1 MQPVIAVYD
10 IGKTNKKLILY
21 SPDYQ
26 VVSEIQTTLPEAT
39 DDDGFPCEDV
49 RRLSGWMRST
59 WNDLEQEAD
68 IRVDA
73 LHFATYGASFV
84 HLDNTGKPVTPLYS
98 YFKPLTER
106 LTVDLYERYGGREQF
121 ALDTASPAMGMLNSG
136 LQLYWLKAEKPTLF
150 SSIHRSLHLPQYC
163 SYLFT
168 GTVCSEHTS
177 IGCHTALWDFTKHE
191 YHRWLR
197 DEEIEAL
204 LPPIQTEVKAGEIRS
219 NDRAIPVG
227 VGLHDSS
234 AALVPYLQSFHNP
247 FILVSTGT
255 WSVHLDPFARY
266 PLSKD
271 QLRRDCL
278 SYLTFGGSPV
288 KASRLF
294 LGGEHDHQ
302 VRRLADHFHC
312 GTARYA
318 TVAYQPERVEKLI
331 NAPNSN
337 LLRLQ
342 PETMKGTGPFPDTQA
357 GTWDLSQWRSYED
370 AYHQLIL
377 DLACMVRTSIDL
389 IREGDGESDIFV
401 DGGFARNALFMPL
414 LASLLPKAEV
424 RSSGIAQSTALGTAL
439 MMHRYWEGEAS
450 ITESRF
456 DLKKYGP
463 SNSTLLEK
471 YYERNYGMTELSL

>member
-21 SPDYQ
+21 TPDYR
-26 VVSEIQTTLPEAT
+26 VVSEIQTTLSET
-39 DDDGFPCEDV
+39 KDDDGFPCEDV

-59 WNDLEQEAD
+59 WNDLEREKD
-68 IRVDA
+68 VRVDA

-84 HLDNTGKPVTPLYS
+84 HLDTTGKPVTPLYS
-98 YFKPLTER
+98 YFKPLADEITE
-106 LTVDLYERYGGREQF
+106 TLYKRYGGREQF

-136 LQLYWLKAEKPTLF
+136 LQLYWLKAEKPRRF

-168 GTVCSEHTS
+168 GTECSEHTS
-177 IGCHTALWDFTKHE
+177 IGCHTALWDFTRQE
-191 YHRWLR
+191 YHRWIR
-197 DEEIEAL
+197 DEGIEGL

-219 NDRAIPVG
+219 DGRAIPVG

-234 AALVPYLQSFHNP
+234 AALVPYLQSFYTP

-255 WSVHLDPFARY
+255 WSVHLDPFARS

-278 SYLTFGGSPV
+278 SYMTFGGSPV

-312 GTARYA
+312 GTARYL
-318 TVAYQPERVEKLI
+318 TVTYQPERVEKLI
-331 NAPNSN
+331 NAPDGSR
-337 LLRLQ
+337 LRLR
-342 PETMKGTGPFPDTQA
+342 PETMKGTGPYPDRNPA
-357 GTWDLSQWRSYED
+357 TWDLSQWRSYED
-370 AYHQLIL
+370 AYHQLML
-377 DLACMVRTSIDL
+377 DLACMVRTSIHL
-389 IREGDGESDIFV
+389 IRERDGEPAIFV
-401 DGGFARNALFMPL
+401 DGGFAHNAVFMPL
-414 LASLLPKAEV
+414 LASLFPNSEV

-439 MMHRYWEGEAS
+439 MMHRYWDGEDT

-456 DLKKYGP
+456 DLKKYSA
-463 SNSTLLEK
+463 SNFALLER